1 MLQFNLVSIIS
12 SSGGHLRLYP
22 GFRERDDLLSGEPRL
37 GPRHKFHLG
46 HRAFRS
52 GYASVAALARAL
64 APWRQC

>member
-12 SSGGHLRLYP
+12 SSGGHLRLCP
-22 GFRERDDLLSGEPRL
+22 GFWERDDLLCGEPR
-37 GPRHKFHLG
+37 RG